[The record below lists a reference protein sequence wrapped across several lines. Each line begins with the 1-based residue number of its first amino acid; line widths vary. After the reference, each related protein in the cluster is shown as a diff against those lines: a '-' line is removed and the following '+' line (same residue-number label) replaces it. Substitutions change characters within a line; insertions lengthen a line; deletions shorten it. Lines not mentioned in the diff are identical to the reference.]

1 VGTQLIQLLEQE
13 ARAEKDQA
21 LQEAQ
26 AKAEEMLAAAAREA
40 DELEAAARQRVEAE
54 QVQARARATSTASL
68 RAAALVLAAKDE
80 AIQKVFEQA
89 EAGLRA
95 AAANPQ
101 RRTAV
106 LRSLL
111 REAAQGLAG
120 FDDMVAGRE
129 SAGSSAGGRVT
140 VETSGGDVQAVR
152 DAARELGLDAEV
164 REARDVADGVRV
176 AAADGRVVV
185 ENTLGSRL
193 ARARREMVSR
203 VAETLWSR

>member
-1 VGTQLIQLLEQE
+1 MGTQLIQLLEQE

-26 AKAEEMLAAAAREA
+26 AKAEEILAAAAREA
-40 DELEAAARQRVEAE
+40 GESEAAARQRVEVE
-54 QVQARARATSTASL
+54 QAQAQARATSTASL

-80 AIQKVFEQA
+80 AIRKVFEQA

-101 RRTAV
+101 RRAAV
-106 LRSLL
+106 LKSLL
-111 REAAQGLAG
+111 REATRDLAT
-120 FDDMVAGRE
+120 
-129 SAGSSAGGRVT
+129 GGRVT
-140 VETSGGDVQAVR
+140 VEASRGDVQAVQ

-164 REARDVADGVRV
+164 RDAADVADGVRV

-203 VAETLWSR
+203 VAETLWGR

>member
-1 VGTQLIQLLEQE
+1 MGTQLIQLLEQE

-26 AKAEEMLAAAAREA
+26 VKAEEILAAAAREA
-40 DELEAAARQRVEAE
+40 DESEAAARRRVETE
-54 QVQARARATSTASL
+54 QAQARARATSTASL

-80 AIQKVFEQA
+80 AIRKVFEQA
-89 EAGLRA
+89 EAGLRV

-101 RRTAV
+101 RRAAV
-106 LRSLL
+106 LKSLL

-120 FDDMVAGRE
+120 
-129 SAGSSAGGRVT
+129 GRVT
-140 VETSGGDVQAVR
+140 VETSRGDVQAVR
-152 DAARELGLDAEV
+152 DAARELGLDAET
-164 REARDVADGVRV
+164 RDAADVADGVRV

-203 VAETLWSR
+203 VAETLWGR

>member
-13 ARAEKDQA
+13 ARVEKDQA

-26 AKAEEMLAAAAREA
+26 AKAEEILAAAAREA
-40 DELEAAARQRVEAE
+40 GEIEAAAGQRVEAE
-54 QVQARARATSTASL
+54 QAQARARATSTASL

-80 AIQKVFEQA
+80 AIRKVFEQA
-89 EAGLRA
+89 EAELRA
-95 AAANPQ
+95 AAGNPQ
-101 RRTAV
+101 RRAAV

-120 FDDMVAGRE
+120 FEDTAAGGR
-129 SAGSSAGGRVT
+129 SAGGRVT
-140 VETSGGDVQAVR
+140 VETSRGDVEGVR

-164 REARDVADGVRV
+164 REAPDVTDGVRV
-176 AAADGRVVV
+176 AASDGRVVV

-193 ARARREMVSR
+193 SRARREMVSR

>member
-26 AKAEEMLAAAAREA
+26 AKAEEILAAAARDA

-80 AIQKVFEQA
+80 AIRKGFEQA
-89 EAGLRA
+89 EADLRA

-101 RRTAV
+101 RRVAV
-106 LRSLL
+106 LKSLL
-111 REAAQGLAG
+111 REAARDL
-120 FDDMVAGRE
+120 
-129 SAGSSAGGRVT
+129 STGRVT
-140 VETSGGDVQAVR
+140 VETSRGDVQAVR

-164 REARDVADGVRV
+164 REAADVADGVRV